1 MSGNVAINRQTG
13 EILVLNPAGEW
24 APATRARNPQTGEEL
39 FNDGAAW
46 RPVPAPEA
54 PRPPDGNMRQIG
66 LGTRATAQG
75 LGQLPGLVYD
85 AAGGLINMGAAG
97 IEAIGGPSL
106 PRVRTARENIN
117 TVANT
122 VGLPTPETPNERLM
136 GAAVEGAASVLPSMA
151 GGAALQAA
159 RFVPDALNTFAQSG
173 VAARMLP
180 ESARLAL
187 PAVAEVAAPGGA
199 LTRALVGPVSTQVA
213 AGVGGGT
220 LQQVA
225 QEAGASMPV
234 QVAAN
239 LAGGL
244 TGAAAAETLRAG
256 GRMATA
262 MVQPFSEAGRQR
274 IAGEALAAG
283 SYAPDTLAS
292 RLQDGLSAPNAR
304 LPTSVP
310 TTAQA
315 ARDPALMRTEASVR
329 GGALG
334 VQPQTIIGDAD
345 FARNA
350 SRTNALEGMADN
362 STPDLR
368 GQGVRDTLRTQRGN
382 VREMVNAAYESVDP
396 DGLARFNVDEI
407 ADTLRGSLARLY
419 GDGTGGPPSQLTSVL
434 DDLPRPIQTPRLNP
448 GEGPRVVYDS
458 APAEVDWRFLQN
470 LRSRLGNIAGEAAR
484 SGDARLAS
492 AAGRAWDEVERTA
505 LAQRQPEAVQGLAD
519 RWSTAQAFRRQMG
532 EMYERAPT
540 GASASGNILRRDSF
554 GNPMLPDERVPA
566 TALRSVG
573 DVRQVL
579 QAAGPD
585 APRVRAQLQG
595 QFIEN
600 LMQAARTSAEITDT
614 AGDTGRRLSVAQ
626 FNRFMDQNNRI
637 ASELFEPRQYRQLS
651 RIAAD
656 FAEGSRSATTG
667 STTNSQTAQ
676 NLSVANMI
684 ARSSNGLIGSNSA
697 TMNPMLRP
705 LQWLYR
711 DTETMTRDLLARA
724 LVDPEFALNLL
735 AKANPESIQQLAR
748 RLEATSPQMFREAA
762 QDAAVRQ
769 TLRTAPALA
778 GPQE

>member
-13 EILVLNPAGEW
+13 EILILNPAGKW

-39 FNDGAAW
+39 FNDGAMW
-46 RPVPAPEA
+46 RPVPARQAEA
-54 PRPPDGNMRQIG
+54 PEQSAGRSLG

-75 LGQLPGLVYD
+75 LGQLPGVVYD

-97 IEAIGGPSL
+97 LEAIGGPSL
-106 PRVRTARENIN
+106 PRVRTAREN
-117 TVANT
+117 VGSLADAA
-122 VGLPTPETPNERLM
+122 GLPQPATSGERYL
-136 GAAVEGAASVLPSMA
+136 GAAVEGAASVLPSMGA
-151 GGAALQAA
+151 GAALQA
-159 RFVPDALNTFAQSG
+159 VGQGG
-173 VAARMLP
+173 VL
-180 ESARLAL
+180 S
-187 PAVAEVAAPGGA
+187 
-199 LTRALVGPVSTQVA
+199 RALLGPVSTQVA
-213 AGVGGGT
+213 AGVGGGVG
-220 LQQVA
+220 QQMA

-244 TGAAAAETLRAG
+244 TGAGLAETARAG
-256 GRMATA
+256 GRMASA
-262 MVQPFSEAGRQR
+262 MVQPFSEVGRQR

-283 SYAPDTLAS
+283 SYAPDTLAA
-292 RLQDGLSAPNAR
+292 RLQDGLRQPNAR
-304 LPTSVP
+304 LPESVP

-345 FARNA
+345 FARNL

-368 GQGVRDTLRTQRGN
+368 GGAVRDTLRTQR
-382 VREMVNAAYESVDP
+382 RELADMVSAAYNSVDP
-396 DGLARFNVDEI
+396 DNVARFNVDEI

-419 GDGTGGPPSQLTSVL
+419 GEGTGGPPAALTAVL
-434 DDLPRPIQTPRLNP
+434 DDLPRPIQTPRLNT

-458 APAEVDWRFLQN
+458 APAEVDWQFLQN

-505 LAQRQPEAVQGLAD
+505 LAQRQPEVVQGLAD

-540 GASASGNILRRDSF
+540 GANATGTILRRDSF
-554 GNPMLPDERVPA
+554 GNPMLADERVPA

-600 LMQAARTSAEITDT
+600 LMQAARTSAEITNT
-614 AGDTGRRLSVAQ
+614 AGNTGRRLSVAQ

-667 STTNSQTAQ
+667 STSNSQTAQ

-697 TMNPMLRP
+697 TVNPMLRP

-735 AKANPESIQQLAR
+735 AKASPKSVEQLAR
-748 RLEATSPQMFREAA
+748 RLQATSPQMFREAT